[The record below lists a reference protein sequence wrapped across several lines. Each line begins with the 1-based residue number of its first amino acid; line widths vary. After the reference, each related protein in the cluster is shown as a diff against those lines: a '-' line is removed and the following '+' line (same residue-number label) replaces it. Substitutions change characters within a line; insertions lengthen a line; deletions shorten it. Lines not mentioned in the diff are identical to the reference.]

1 MVLVDDGSALC
12 GGGDLSV
19 TALSGNGG
27 GSDAVVVLVLLSAAV
42 VVEA

>member
-12 GGGDLSV
+12 GSDLSV
-19 TALSGNGG
+19 TALSGNGD
-27 GSDAVVVLVLLSAAV
+27 GSDAVVVLVLLSAVV